1 MTQTVDKSWSYF
13 IFAHDR
19 YWVLYAYIL
28 LRAHLQKY
36 IYILVICRQSCDLVA
51 SLWPQAPNFFSSGD
65 QKILAFFIE
74 ITEWALWIAQG
85 LLQYFLIQHINGYIT
100 SEG

>member
-13 IFAHDR
+13 ILIAHDR

-36 IYILVICRQSCDLVA
+36 IYILVIRYQSCDLVA
-51 SLWPQAPNFFSSGD
+51 PLWPQAPNFFS
-65 QKILAFFIE
+65 
-74 ITEWALWIAQG
+74 WA
-85 LLQYFLIQHINGYIT
+85 T
-100 SEG
+100 RKS